1 MRIIARREAVVRG
14 LRRAGV
20 ARRWWLLFSVGLALG
35 LVGSS
40 TAAAAGSGGPTSGR

>member
-1 MRIIARREAVVRG
+1 MLTIARREAVVQG
-14 LRRAGV
+14 LRRTGV

-40 TAAAAGSGGPTSGR
+40 TAAAAGGGPASGR